1 EEGDTLPAN
10 LIHKISFLPHAPA
23 LRVLAVDSDY
33 VEYLTPKARPSLK
46 YLKVE
51 GLYSTS
57 PDSVIQII
65 DQSELLE
72 VLELDVLPKELVSAS
87 YTAPSSLT
95 FRHLKTL
102 DLGGRSPE
110 ILMHFTGILSLPTLD
125 SLTISNYGGTP
136 EELVFLRACSS
147 IQILDITYDGEVS
160 NEAARIF
167 PLLPRL
173 RKLALS
179 YFMLSVDD
187 ILPLLLVDD
196 ETGLYRCQKLEAMTF
211 GRCSFGEGAA
221 QLLLDTIKARCE
233 ASDVDTRVA
242 RFVHVH
248 FFEGICPE
256 WLKIAVRQTQP
267 AQEGSILEIEPVVR
281 RAVQSFVGTE

>member
-1 EEGDTLPAN
+1 
-10 LIHKISFLPHAPA
+10 
-23 LRVLAVDSDY
+23 LRVLTVDSDY
-33 VEYLTPKARPSLK
+33 VDYFTPKARPSLK
-46 YLKVE
+46 CLKIE

-72 VLELDVLPKELVSAS
+72 VLELDVWPKQLASAS

-95 FRHLKTL
+95 FRHLKTV
-102 DLGGRSPE
+102 DLRSPE

-125 SLTISNYGGTP
+125 SLTIGSYGGTP

-147 IQILDITYDGEVS
+147 IQILDISYAGEVS

-179 YFMLSVDD
+179 GFMLSVDD

-196 ETGLYRCQKLEAMTF
+196 DTGLYRCQKLEALTF
-211 GRCSFGEGAA
+211 GQCSFGEGAA

-256 WLKIAVRQTQP
+256 WLKIAVRQIVP
-267 AQEGSILEIEPVVR
+267 LNYSKEYLFG
-281 RAVQSFVGTE
+281 